1 MQSVTRFFHPQRGG
15 AAVRPAVP
23 RLGKPRFWLRAAAAS
38 AVGAGLAGCSPAL
51 EWRDVRL
58 PDTALVAQL
67 PCKPGRFGRA
77 VEVAGRPL
85 QLFMLSCEAGG
96 VTYGVATA
104 EVGDPAQ
111 VPAVLD
117 GLASAAVSA
126 LHAAEP
132 RFAPLDLAGATP
144 FAENVSARLLG
155 VRPDGQAVE
164 ESIRVFAR
172 GTRVFQASAIGATL
186 PDPAV
191 QPFHEGLRFDLERR
205 DAGPS

>member
-15 AAVRPAVP
+15 VAAQATIL
-23 RLGKPRFWLRAAAAS
+23 RLGKTRFWLRAAGAA
-38 AVGAGLAGCSPAL
+38 AVAAGLAGCSPAL
-51 EWRDVRL
+51 DWRDVRL
-58 PDTALVAQL
+58 PDTALVTQL
-67 PCKPGRFGRA
+67 PCKPGRFGRK

-104 EVGDPAQ
+104 EIGDPAQ

-132 RFAPLDLAGATP
+132 RFAPFAMEGVTP
-144 FAENVSARLLG
+144 FHENVSARLHG

-172 GTRVFQASAIGATL
+172 GTRVFQASAIGAAL

-191 QPFHEGLRFDLERR
+191 QPFHEGLRFDLERK

>member
-1 MQSVTRFFHPQRGG
+1 LQSVTWSFHPQRGG
-15 AAVRPAVP
+15 SAARAGAW
-23 RLGKPRFWLRAAAAS
+23 RLAGPRFWRRAAGALAS
-38 AVGAGLAGCSPAL
+38 GVAFAGCAPAL

-67 PCKPGRFGRA
+67 PCRPGRFGR
-77 VEVAGRPL
+77 EVRIAGRPL

-117 GLASAAVSA
+117 ELAGAAVSSLRA
-126 LHAAEP
+126 SEP
-132 RFAPLDLAGATP
+132 RFAPYTLDGATP
-144 FAENVSARLLG
+144 FAGNVSARLRG

-172 GTRVFQASAIGATL
+172 GTRVFQASAIGEAL
-186 PDPAV
+186 PAAGV
-191 QPFHEGLRFDLERR
+191 HPFEAGLRFDLETRKA
-205 DAGPS
+205 DPS